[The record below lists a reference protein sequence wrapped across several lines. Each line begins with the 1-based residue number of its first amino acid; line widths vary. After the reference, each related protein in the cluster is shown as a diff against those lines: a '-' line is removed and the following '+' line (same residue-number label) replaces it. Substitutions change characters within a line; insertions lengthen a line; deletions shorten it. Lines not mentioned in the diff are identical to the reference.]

1 MNRIDMFQHFV
12 DTVLPTDNRQIRWLI
27 GWIALSL
34 GIGFWTADATTD
46 NYTALKEFA
55 PVLVWAMLFIAYGFE
70 KLLGCVVQLPFKVVL
85 GFSVIGLYLWG
96 YVFISFVMFDNSD
109 VQATEYMLMFPL
121 ITELWVVSKLIFDV
135 VYINYYSKS

>member
-1 MNRIDMFQHFV
+1 
-12 DTVLPTDNRQIRWLI
+12 LI

-34 GIGFWTADATTD
+34 GIGFLTADTTTD
-46 NYTALKEFA
+46 NYTALKEFT
-55 PVLVWAMLFIAYGFE
+55 PVLVWAILFIGYGFE
-70 KLLGCVVQLPFKVVL
+70 KLLGCVVHLPFKVVL

-96 YVFISFVMFDNSD
+96 YVFISFVMFDNSV